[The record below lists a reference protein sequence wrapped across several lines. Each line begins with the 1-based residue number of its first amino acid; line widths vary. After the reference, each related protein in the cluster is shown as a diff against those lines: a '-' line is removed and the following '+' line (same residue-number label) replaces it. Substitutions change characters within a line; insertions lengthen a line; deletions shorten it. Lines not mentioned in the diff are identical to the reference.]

1 MKDKII
7 FVRTKDNRIIKID
20 ENGCIKEFNLLGKK
34 RLFAFRDKRWSY
46 RFENGSDVIKASENL
61 EELFDEYVWKWNKNE
76 FPYSTSRQYVRY
88 GGVGDLKRTI
98 RCETDYGYYLNQ
110 DYEIYGAIW
119 TDKGLLYVARLND
132 KGEWELC

>member
-1 MKDKII
+1 MKDKIM

-46 RFENGSDVIKASENL
+46 RFENGNEVIKASENL
-61 EELFDEYVWKWNKNE
+61 EELFDEVVIVNREKKGIIFHADMFFQTPQE
-76 FPYSTSRQYVRY
+76 TR
-88 GGVGDLKRTI
+88 GK
-98 RCETDYGYYLNQ
+98 CEC
-110 DYEIYGAIW
+110 YGAIW
-119 TDKGLLYVARLND
+119 TEKGLIYVAKMTD